1 MHFFHRVA
9 GLFIAALCLCACQS
23 GTLDIGQ
30 AIINPQEFSIQSLDT
45 ISVRVS
51 TVLAPD
57 SFVTSPLLLNA
68 STDTYQDTS
77 MLVGRW
83 TDSRTGTLITR
94 GYTNVDYAGNP
105 FISTTNITV
114 DSLVL
119 ELGYA
124 YAYGDTTTAFGI
136 EVHQLQ
142 NPLSRS
148 RAYYNT
154 SSAAYDS
161 KPLFS
166 RTVIPAPGVPPRVP
180 RQIRFRM
187 SSAMAQ
193 SFYAALADGT
203 IIDNI
208 TMDDFWK
215 GFAFVTPTSGNTLIG
230 FSTRGFSGLRLY
242 YHTTDIGTDITVN
255 AASIRFPFRGT
266 NFTQFINDR
275 TGTPLAALQSKT
287 DAVSSSLTNRTS
299 FIAMGLRTRIDFPYI
314 SQFEIPAGYAG
325 LNSAQL
331 VMQPVRQTL
340 RDNLTPPNL
349 AIFLGNAQNE
359 LLSPVPFGA
368 SGALPQSGYN
378 AAGYAYDATQPDLI
392 DNYTFDVTQYA
403 SNLILGR
410 VPNRPLILTTLGTD
424 LRTMAQRVTVGDQQQ
439 PISDRIQ
446 LRLFLTSGL

>member
-57 SFVTSPLLLNA
+57 SFVTSPILISAN
-68 STDTYQDTS
+68 TYQDNS
-77 MLVGRW
+77 VLVGRW
-83 TDSRTGTLITR
+83 SDSRTGTLTTR
-94 GYTNVDYAGNP
+94 GYTNVDYAANP
-105 FISTTNITV
+105 FIATTNITV

-142 NPLSRS
+142 NSLSRS
-148 RAYYNT
+148 RTYYNT

-166 RTVIPAPGVPPRVP
+166 RTVTPAPGLPPRVS

-187 SSAMAQ
+187 SSAIAQ

-203 IIDNI
+203 ITDNI

-215 GFAFVTPTSGNTLIG
+215 GFAFVTPMSGNTLIG
-230 FSTRGFSGLRLY
+230 FSTQDLSGLRLY
-242 YHTTDIGTDITVN
+242 YHTTDIGTDIVVN
-255 AASIRFPFRGT
+255 AASVQFPFFNT
-266 NFTQFINDR
+266 HFTQFINDR
-275 TGTPLAALQSKT
+275 TGTPLATLQSRT
-287 DAVSSSLTNRTS
+287 DAVSSSLTNRS
-299 FIAMGLRTRIDFPYI
+299 SLIAMGLRTRIDFPYI
-314 SQFEIPAGYAG
+314 SQFELPAGFAG

-331 VMQPVRQTL
+331 VVHPIRQTL

-359 LLSPVPFGA
+359 LLSPVPAGP

-378 AAGYAYDATQPDLI
+378 AASYAYDATQPDLV
-392 DNYTFDVTQYA
+392 DSYTFDVTQYA

-439 PISDRIQ
+439 PIGDRIQ

>member
-1 MHFFHRVA
+1 MHFIHRVV

-57 SFVTSPLLLNA
+57 SFITSPILLNA
-68 STDTYQDTS
+68 ATDTYQDTS

-83 TDSRTGTLITR
+83 SDARTGTLTTR
-94 GYTNVDYAGNP
+94 GYTNVDFAANP
-105 FISTTNITV
+105 FISSTNITI
-114 DSLVL
+114 DSLVM

-148 RAYYNT
+148 RTYYNT

-166 RTVIPAPGVPPRVP
+166 RTVTPAPGLPPKVP

-187 SSAMAQ
+187 SSALAQ

-203 IIDNI
+203 IIDDI

-230 FSTRGFSGLRLY
+230 FSTYNLSALRLY
-242 YHTTDIGTDITVN
+242 YHTTDIGTDIIVN
-255 AASIRFPFRGT
+255 ASSVRFPFRGMH
-266 NFTQFINDR
+266 FTQFLNDR
-275 TGTPLAALQSKT
+275 SGTPLAALQSKT
-287 DAVSSSLTNRTS
+287 DAISSSLTNRSS
-299 FIAMGLRTRIDFPYI
+299 FIAMGLRTRIDFPYLD
-314 SQFEIPAGYAG
+314 QFEIPAGFAG

-331 VMQPVRQTL
+331 VVHPVRQTL
-340 RDNLTPPNL
+340 RDNLTPPGL
-349 AIFLGNAQNE
+349 AVFIGNSQNE
-359 LLSPVPFGA
+359 LLSIVPAGP
-368 SGALPQSGYN
+368 SGTTAQTNS
-378 AAGYAYDATQPDLI
+378 AGYAFDASQPDLV
-392 DNYTFDVTQYA
+392 DSYTFDVTQYM
-403 SNLILGR
+403 SNLVQGR
-410 VPNRPLILTTLGTD
+410 IPNRPLILTTVGTD
-424 LRTMAQRVTVGDQQQ
+424 LRTMARRVVVGDQQQ
-439 PISDRIQ
+439 PIGDRIQ
-446 LRLFLTSGL
+446 LQLFLTSGL